1 MVVWERECTMKK
13 AIFPILPIVLSV
25 AFTAASAYTL
35 RGSVTDKSDSS
46 PIHAT
51 VKLLKRGKS
60 AETDR
65 SGAFVIQEDDEV
77 ALLSSRNAV
86 GHFSILNGIL
96 NFTQGSSAP
105 VQVKV
110 FDMKGGL
117 VLTKTLQGSGSI
129 DLASLIRASGN
140 FVAEIQ
146 LGSAHE
152 KVRFSSYGKTFGA
165 MGSVEKPALY
175 KEGDDGDTLRVVA
188 ADYDTLFVP
197 LSNLDTTVNLKL
209 DKVVVEQTYAFGYAM
224 GNAPTPSKGC
234 GKENTLKDNFTFTG
248 GGIEHEIYL
257 TMPENYDKNKP
268 YRLVFGMHYMGGSAK
283 NVATREAYYGL
294 RNQKGAK
301 ENTIFVAPHG
311 YTDEN
316 GKENPWRCGDD
327 KDHIFFDEFLTYL
340 NENLCVDTSRVFSV
354 GFSFGAMFS
363 NSLAQDFQDRLRGV
377 VVFATMDQVIY
388 LPKNKGLPI
397 AWMGTVGMD
406 DPLCTPKLGRSAR
419 DRILKNNGKPD
430 ADGNFTDARNEKAE
444 EYSGTGNH
452 VCYDYKTV
460 DPRFPVKWCTFN
472 GEHAYNASDDGKV
485 WTTPTAWEFITQF

>member
-1 MVVWERECTMKK
+1 MKK
-13 AIFPILPIVLSV
+13 AIFLILPIVLSV
-25 AFTAASAYTL
+25 SFTAASAYTL

-197 LSNLDTTVNLKL
+197 LSNLDATVNLKL

-234 GKENTLKDNFTFTG
+234 GKENTLKDNFTFTSD
-248 GGIEHEIYL
+248 GIEHEIYL

-363 NSLAQDFQDRLRGV
+363 NALAQDFQHRLRGV

>member
-1 MVVWERECTMKK
+1 MKK
-13 AIFPILPIVLSV
+13 AIFLILPIVLSV
-25 AFTAASAYTL
+25 SFTAASAYTL

-209 DKVVVEQTYAFGYAM
+209 DKVVVEQTYSFGYAI

-234 GKENTLKDNFTFTG
+234 GKENKLKDNFTFTG

-257 TMPENYDKNKP
+257 TMPENYDKDKP

-363 NSLAQDFQDRLRGV
+363 NALAQDFQHRLRGV

-430 ADGNFTDARNEKAE
+430 ADGNFTDARDEKAE